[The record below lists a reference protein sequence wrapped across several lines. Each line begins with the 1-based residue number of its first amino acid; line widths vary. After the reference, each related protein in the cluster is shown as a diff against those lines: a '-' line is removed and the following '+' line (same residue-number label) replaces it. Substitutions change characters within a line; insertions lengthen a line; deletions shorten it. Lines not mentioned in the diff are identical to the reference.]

1 MSKLYNETKKFMQSD
16 DQDLLETMTSK
27 IKLID
32 KKYEKNKQ
40 LKASVYNSKLD
51 KQLKIDQVMQNIIPE
66 GLRNMFKNLGNLQ
79 DFVHTKVV
87 CQVTKFLQS

>member
-1 MSKLYNETKKFMQSD
+1 
-16 DQDLLETMTSK
+16 MTSK

-40 LKASVYNSKLD
+40 LKASVYNSKL
-51 KQLKIDQVMQNIIPE
+51 DQVMQNIIPE